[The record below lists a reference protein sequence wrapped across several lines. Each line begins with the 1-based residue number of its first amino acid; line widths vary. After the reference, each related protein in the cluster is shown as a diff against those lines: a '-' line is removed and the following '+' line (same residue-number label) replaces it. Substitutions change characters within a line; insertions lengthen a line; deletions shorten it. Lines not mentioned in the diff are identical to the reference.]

1 MNCDKTI
8 LTDRIKKTGKVL
20 TERTVTKKALTREI
34 ASEIVVKILV
44 KMADGSRVAMGDE
57 NRVAIEIRVE
67 TGKRKNRQIVEM
79 NEEKGQGEVTGN
91 GKRSRK

>member
-44 KMADGSRVAMGDE
+44 KMADGSRVAMDDE
-57 NRVAIEIRVE
+57 NRVAIESRVE

-79 NEEKGQGEVTGN
+79 KEEKGQGEVIGN